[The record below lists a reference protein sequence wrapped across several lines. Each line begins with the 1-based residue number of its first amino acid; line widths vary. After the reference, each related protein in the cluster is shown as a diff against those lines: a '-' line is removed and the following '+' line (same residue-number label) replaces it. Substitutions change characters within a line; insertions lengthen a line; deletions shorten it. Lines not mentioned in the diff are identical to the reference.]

1 VTKQKT
7 PIRLLL
13 LFSIAL
19 VVACTNDPKLVQ
31 DFVSDK
37 EQPIEEIKGAELLH
51 TENGKIKVRIVAN
64 KIERF
69 QYQQPRLIFSEKM
82 EVYFYNDSSE
92 LQSTLMANDASI
104 DEDTKIMLAQNNV
117 VLTSNDDK
125 KLETEELVW
134 DEKQEKIYTDKKV
147 KITTGKEVVYG
158 EGFTSNPDF
167 SQYSITKIHGTF
179 DFESETN

>member
-1 VTKQKT
+1 MK
-7 PIRLLL
+7 IISLLL
-13 LFSIAL
+13 SIVL
-19 VVACTNDPKLVQ
+19 VACTNDPKLVQ
-31 DFVSDK
+31 NIVSDK
-37 EQPIEEIKGAELLH
+37 EQAIEQIKGAELLH
-51 TENGKIKVRIVAN
+51 TENGKIKVRIVAD

-69 QYQQPRLIFSEKM
+69 QNQQPGLIFSEHL

-92 LQSTLMANDASI
+92 LQSTLMANDASV

-117 VLTSNDDK
+117 VLTSNDNK

-134 DEKQEKIYTDKKV
+134 DEKKNKIYTDKKV
-147 KITTGKEVVYG
+147 KITTGKEIVYG

-179 DFESETN
+179 DFETETN

>member
-1 VTKQKT
+1 MKI
-7 PIRLLL
+7 IRLLL
-13 LFSIAL
+13 SIVL
-19 VVACTNDPKLVQ
+19 VACTNDPKLVQ

-37 EQPIEEIKGAELLH
+37 EQAIEEIKGAELLH

-69 QYQQPRLIFSEKM
+69 QNQQPGLIFSEKM

-104 DEDTKIMLAQNNV
+104 DDDKKIMLAQNNV

-134 DEKQEKIYTDKKV
+134 DEKQDKIYTDKKV

-179 DFESETN
+179 DFETETD

>member
-1 VTKQKT
+1 MNNFFLIGTLF
-7 PIRLLL
+7 LL
-13 LFSIAL
+13 SCSNNPEL
-19 VVACTNDPKLVQ
+19 V
-31 DFVSDK
+31 K
-37 EQPIEEIKGAELLH
+37 EFIVEKDLPIEVIKQADMIH

-69 QYQQPRLIFSEKM
+69 QNQQPGLIFSEHM

-92 LQSTLMANDASI
+92 LQSTLMANNASI

-117 VLTSNDDK
+117 ILTSNDDK

-179 DFESETN
+179 DFETETN

>member
-1 VTKQKT
+1 MKI
-7 PIRLLL
+7 IRLLL
-13 LFSIAL
+13 SIL
-19 VVACTNDPKLVQ
+19 LVACTNDPKLVQ
-31 DFVSDK
+31 NFVGDK
-37 EQPIEEIKGAELLH
+37 EQPIEEIIDATLVH
-51 TENGKIKVRIVAN
+51 TENGKIKIKIEAD

-69 QYQQPRLIFSEKM
+69 QDQQPGLIFSEKM

-92 LQSTLMANDASI
+92 LQSTLMANYASI

-158 EGFTSNPDF
+158 EGFTSNSDF
-167 SQYSITKIHGTF
+167 SKYSITKIHGTF
-179 DFESETN
+179 DFETETN